1 MIDHITKVADALR
14 RAHYEARVGHN
25 HHAPL
30 AWGYLKASEQ
40 DQWLETAHIFHRIC
54 GEVGVDVSSG
64 LTL

>member
-1 MIDHITKVADALR
+1 MADHITKVADAMR
-14 RAHYEARVGHN
+14 RAFFESRTDGGT
-25 HHAPL
+25 PL
-30 AWGYLKASEQ
+30 PWHLLKVSEQ